1 MMIRRTG
8 RAPGMGIRAYIALG
22 LTVMALL
29 FTASFFYF
37 MSMAREVSVSG
48 TRTYGLFMTLA
59 ESDKLTD
66 SRNMARLRGA
76 ESALAALPSLT
87 ARPAEPEAS
96 AALTELSAAIAELA
110 TAQPVTDDMLLQLR
124 RTATLAHE
132 FENRLL
138 VGFLLLGAGLALLFG
153 LLRLHLARPL
163 QSIMVFLNQLGTGSA
178 SQPPKHSFI
187 TELRNISAAL
197 ENLGTYLSLATVRS
211 QKLASE
217 HDHFQKMSLVDGLTG
232 VGNRRAFDDKLHS
245 LWLHALQH
253 GTPLALIML
262 DVDTFKR
269 YNDSLGHQAGDE
281 CLRRIAAA
289 MSRAARATD
298 VCARY
303 GGEEFALLL
312 PGADDATAQAV
323 AARVHA
329 EVARE
334 QLPHP
339 SSPVGDM
346 VTVSLGVSS
355 LTPLEEQ
362 KEESQMLV
370 RQTDSALYA
379 AKTSGRNRTCVYGQA
394 S

>member
-1 MMIRRTG
+1 
-8 RAPGMGIRAYIALG
+8 
-22 LTVMALL
+22 
-29 FTASFFYF
+29 
-37 MSMAREVSVSG
+37 
-48 TRTYGLFMTLA
+48 
-59 ESDKLTD
+59 
-66 SRNMARLRGA
+66 
-76 ESALAALPSLT
+76 
-87 ARPAEPEAS
+87 
-96 AALTELSAAIAELA
+96 
-110 TAQPVTDDMLLQLR
+110 
-124 RTATLAHE
+124 
-132 FENRLL
+132 
-138 VGFLLLGAGLALLFG
+138 
-153 LLRLHLARPL
+153 
-163 QSIMVFLNQLGTGSA
+163 
-178 SQPPKHSFI
+178 
-187 TELRNISAAL
+187 
-197 ENLGTYLSLATVRS
+197 
-211 QKLASE
+211 
-217 HDHFQKMSLVDGLTG
+217 MSLVDGLTG

-281 CLRRIAAA
+281 CLRRIAVA
-289 MSRAARATD
+289 MSRAARSTD

-312 PGADDATAQAV
+312 PGADAATAQSV

-362 KEESQMLV
+362 KEESQLLV

-379 AKTSGRNRTCVYGQA
+379 AKAAGRNRTCVYGQA